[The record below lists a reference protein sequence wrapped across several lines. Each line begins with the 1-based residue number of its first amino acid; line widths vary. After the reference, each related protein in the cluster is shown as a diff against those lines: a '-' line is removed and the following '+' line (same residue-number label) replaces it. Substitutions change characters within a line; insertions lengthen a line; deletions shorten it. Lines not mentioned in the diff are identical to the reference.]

1 MARSRQ
7 GQGEYQRQT
16 QTQQLTPQQVL
27 LVRLTELPLNDLRER
42 IDKELEDNPWLQGEH
57 PDNPDD
63 GGNAGYQDE
72 SPDDGE
78 STDSPELPDY
88 ADDADSD
95 DGIPRD
101 PNSGA
106 EERRREMGDDS
117 ESFFDHLVG
126 QLGEYDL
133 NDHQREVMK
142 YLIGSLA
149 DDGLLRVSLLQI
161 ADELDIYQN
170 ITTTPEELEHLLTT
184 VLQQMEPAG
193 VGARS
198 LQECLTIQAQRNYRG
213 AERDVMVRLFQNYWD
228 DFSHLRWTRIQ
239 QVLKL
244 SDLEMEQL
252 RRRILRLNPRPGGS
266 LGGDQSDNH
275 SVTPDFIVETDE
287 NGQILLTLNERDPPR
302 LTVSPDAEQEMKI
315 PAVSKSDREAQ
326 RYLRMQVGSAQMF
339 IDTIAQRRQ
348 TLLKTMRAIIHLQRP
363 FFLEGDETLLVPMK
377 LEDVANLTGQ
387 DISTVSRVSNSKYV
401 QTDHG
406 IYPLRWFFTSAA
418 RQNGDEVTVRRILQ
432 TLRELVDGEDRRHPL
447 SDERLMTLLHLHG
460 YDVARRT
467 IAKYRTQLGIPESRL
482 RKP

>member
-7 GQGEYQRQT
+7 GQGEYQIQT

-72 SPDDGE
+72 SPDGGE

-133 NDHQREVMK
+133 NDHEREVMK

-198 LQECLTIQAQRNYRG
+198 L
-213 AERDVMVRLFQNYWD
+213 
-228 DFSHLRWTRIQ
+228 
-239 QVLKL
+239 
-244 SDLEMEQL
+244 
-252 RRRILRLNPRPGGS
+252 
-266 LGGDQSDNH
+266 
-275 SVTPDFIVETDE
+275 
-287 NGQILLTLNERDPPR
+287 
-302 LTVSPDAEQEMKI
+302 
-315 PAVSKSDREAQ
+315 
-326 RYLRMQVGSAQMF
+326 
-339 IDTIAQRRQ
+339 
-348 TLLKTMRAIIHLQRP
+348 
-363 FFLEGDETLLVPMK
+363 
-377 LEDVANLTGQ
+377 
-387 DISTVSRVSNSKYV
+387 
-401 QTDHG
+401 
-406 IYPLRWFFTSAA
+406 
-418 RQNGDEVTVRRILQ
+418 
-432 TLRELVDGEDRRHPL
+432 
-447 SDERLMTLLHLHG
+447 
-460 YDVARRT
+460 
-467 IAKYRTQLGIPESRL
+467 
-482 RKP
+482 